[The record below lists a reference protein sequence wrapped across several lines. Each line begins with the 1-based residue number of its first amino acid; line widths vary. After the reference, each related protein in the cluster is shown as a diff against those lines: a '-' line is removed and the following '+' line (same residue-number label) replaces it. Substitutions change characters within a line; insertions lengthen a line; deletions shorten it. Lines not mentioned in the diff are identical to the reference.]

1 MQAGAQKQQTQMVE
15 GSTLSANTTVIEL

>member
-1 MQAGAQKQQTQMVE
+1 MQAGAQKQQTQIVE